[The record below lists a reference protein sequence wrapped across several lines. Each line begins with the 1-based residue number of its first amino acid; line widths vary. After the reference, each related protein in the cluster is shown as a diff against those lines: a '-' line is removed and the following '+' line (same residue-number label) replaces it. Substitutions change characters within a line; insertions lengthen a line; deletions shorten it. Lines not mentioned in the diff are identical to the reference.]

1 MKSVLDWP
9 TSKNIQKFLGLA
21 NYYQQFIK
29 DFIVIARPLYNL
41 VKKYHKW
48 IFKKLK
54 KKFTKKLVLA
64 VLVASNSYLDFSL
77 NSIDSS
83 CVSMPMRGGFSLL
96 RPKVSTTCS
105 R

>member
-29 DFIVIARPLYNL
+29 DFTVIARPLYNL

-64 VLVASNSYLDFSL
+64 VLDLDKKDKNGSGCIKL
-77 NSIDSS
+77 CNRRSIIYR
-83 CVSMPMRGGFSLL
+83 M
-96 RPKVSTTCS
+96 
-105 R
+105 